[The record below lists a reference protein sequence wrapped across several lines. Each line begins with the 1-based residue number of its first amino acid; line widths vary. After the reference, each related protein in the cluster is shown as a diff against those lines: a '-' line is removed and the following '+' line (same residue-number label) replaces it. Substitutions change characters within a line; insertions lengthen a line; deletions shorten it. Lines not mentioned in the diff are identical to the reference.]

1 MGRLLSIE
9 PIAYCMSA
17 SPPRILA
24 IEDTLVHTRI
34 VKRCLA
40 DTYDLAVVASVE
52 EARGQLEREAFD
64 LLLVD
69 WGLPGESGLS
79 FVQDLRGRGREA
91 DPVPAIVM
99 LTAED
104 RQDHVV
110 DAINAGVDDYIVK
123 PLQCQVLRDKVAA
136 LV

>member
-1 MGRLLSIE
+1 
-9 PIAYCMSA
+9 MSA
-17 SPPRILA
+17 APLRILA
-24 IEDTLVHTRI
+24 IEDTLIHTRI

-40 DTYDLAVVASVE
+40 DACDLATVE
-52 EARGQLEREAFD
+52 SAEAARSRLERETFD

-79 FVQDLRGRGREA
+79 FVRELQRGGEA
-91 DPVPAIVM
+91 GPAPAIIM

-104 RQDHVV
+104 REDYVAE
-110 DAINAGVDDYIVK
+110 AIEAGVDDYIVK
-123 PLQCQVLRDKVAA
+123 PLRCEVLRTKVAA